1 MLSAYWQGLQQSTV
15 NLAWLLDVA
24 ADSDVEAEANASCSA
39 VQRGGRRKRLSPV
52 LADSD
57 VEAEAGA
64 SRSQDSD
71 FEVERKK
78 NCKTCQEKVD
88 TRRKQTFI
96 HCLRQRPH
104 K

>member
-1 MLSAYWQGLQQSTV
+1 VLSAYWQGLQQSTV

-57 VEAEAGA
+57 VEAEADASCSAVQPGA
-64 SRSQDSD
+64 GKESVFLQ
-71 FEVERKK
+71 F
-78 NCKTCQEKVD
+78 
-88 TRRKQTFI
+88 
-96 HCLRQRPH
+96 
-104 K
+104 